1 MIDFIVSETEKIFCK
16 AIKSFSK
23 KALLDDTQV
32 SFIMS
37 LYEVDGE
44 NVVKYELCHEHIPVR
59 ETNIKE
65 LLGVKNIDFKG
76 YTYFVPPRI
85 KQILEDFSISL
96 NSKNIEISVYLSR
109 DNEDKVR
116 YFLYKDTEYVKEFML
131 GDVLKIEN
139 EQT

>member
-16 AIKSFSK
+16 AIKNFSK

-37 LYEVDGE
+37 LSDVDGE
-44 NVVKYELCHEHIPVR
+44 NVVKYEVCHEHTPVR